1 LESSDLSSGQ
11 TISHYRVVEKL
22 GHGGMGVV
30 YKAED
35 SRLSRFV
42 ALKFISDDLD
52 ADHSAGIVHRDIKP
66 ANIFVTQ
73 RGHAKILDFGL
84 AKMGASAAPADDA
97 PTRATVSGTG
107 IVLGTVAYMAPEQAR
122 GGTVDW
128 RADIWSF
135 GLVLYEM
142 ATGERPIAGAR
153 LKESPELERI
163 ISKCLE
169 HNPELRYQHASEIRA
184 NLERLK
190 RDIGAATQPASGGK
204 RLGAGVRPKR
214 WTAAIVIMAVVVL
227 ATIIG
232 AYFWSNRT
240 QKLTDKD
247 TIVLAEFKNT
257 TGDAVFDETL
267 RQGLAVQLEQSP
279 FLTLIPEQRIQ
290 NVLQLMGKAP
300 ETPLTR
306 VLALDICERTSSAA
320 VLEGSISSIGSQ
332 YVVGLHAMDC
342 RTGTVIDN
350 PQVQVARKEDVLNS
364 LGGMVSTFRSRAGES
379 LVTIKAHQTSL
390 SEATTPSLEAWK
402 LYTQATRVSF
412 TADNAAAIPLLKRAI
427 ELDPKFAMAY
437 AFLGRVYGDVWE
449 SELAAENIK
458 KAYELRARATDH
470 ERFFIESSYQQ
481 FVTGNLENAE
491 RTGELFVQTYP
502 RDTNA
507 FSLLSVIY
515 SNLGKHQQSA
525 DAAKQANEL
534 DPNFPPAPVNLA
546 WAYIFLDRM
555 DLAANIIQQAD
566 SRGLQVPDLFILP
579 YIVAFLKGDAAG
591 MERAAAQGKANRG
604 VEDWMS
610 NTEASSLA
618 WSGHLQKARTMSRR
632 AIDLTQQ
639 THQPER
645 AAMYQAAAAIR
656 EAFFGN
662 AAEAK
667 QFAKRALDLS
677 KSRDVEYG
685 AAFALALSGN
695 LMGSQSLAMDMEKRF
710 PEDTFVRFSYLPVVR
725 ALLAL
730 RQDNASR
737 AIELLQSSAAY
748 DLAVPGSWF
757 AFFGDLYTVYARG
770 EAYFSAHRYTEAA
783 AEFQKLID
791 HKNIVEVDPV
801 GVVARVRLA
810 RALALAGDTA
820 RAKATAQSFFELW
833 KDADA
838 DIPILKQART
848 DQAGPQ

>member
-306 VLALDICERTSSAA
+306 VLALNICERTSSAA

-618 WSGHLQKARTMSRR
+618 WSDHLQKARTMSRR